1 MSDFNS
7 LDLDSLDALLDAAE
21 IEAVSHDESAP
32 TDPPT
37 EAVAA
42 DDWSAALAE
51 QAAAPEEED
60 PWASA
65 LAEQAGA
72 ASEPEPEE
80 DPWASALAEQA
91 AAPEATVAPTPVP
104 TAAPTLPP
112 TPEPT
117 LAATPAPTFT
127 PEVVPPVAPVAHA
140 VAEHD
145 DREAPAVYSKNK
157 QPNNTET
164 WTDAEMDSI
173 KKLIIIFSS
182 VIIVLVLAAIGISL
196 GGLLSSPSA
205 DPKLVE
211 TVDSIKNDVGQA
223 YLITEDS
230 GKQLKTMGTQLSDV
244 ATQLAEIAEAIET
257 LKKAPVIA
265 HVAPAV
271 PASSKALS
279 ASERKAAMRE
289 EIQANAAADG
299 EQASDSEAPVVE
311 KVEKTANSAQVKA
324 LAVDILDVKKRLVA
338 TQKLLEQISKQ
349 SEALQLQSL
358 TLTEAVKA
366 VEVEVKSHKPPP
378 KVVSVAPKAAVDKKA
393 EEKPV
398 APPVQVKPA
407 DDPQFRARWS
417 REMGKSDGFP

>member
-1 MSDFNS
+1 VSDFDS
-7 LDLDSLDALLDAAE
+7 MDLDSLDALLDAAE
-21 IEAVSHDESAP
+21 IEAVSHEQDAP
-32 TDPPT
+32 TDLSAQ
-37 EAVAA
+37 EAPAVVA
-42 DDWSAALAE
+42 D
-51 QAAAPEEED
+51 PEEED

-65 LAEQAGA
+65 LAEQASA
-72 ASEPEPEE
+72 ATPESEEE
-80 DPWASALAEQA
+80 DPWDSALAEQA
-91 AAPEATVAPTPVP
+91 AAPEETVAPTPVP

-117 LAATPAPTFT
+117 LASTVAPTPAP
-127 PEVVPPVAPVAHA
+127 EVP
-140 VAEHD
+140 
-145 DREAPAVYSKNK
+145 APAVPAAHVVDKHDAPAISSNNK
-157 QPNNTET
+157 QPNMIET
-164 WTDAEMDSI
+164 GTDAEMDSI
-173 KKLIIIFSS
+173 KKLVIIFSS
-182 VIIVLVLAAIGISL
+182 VIIVLLLAAIGIGL
-196 GGLLSSPSA
+196 GGLLSSPTP
-205 DPKLVE
+205 DIKIIE
-211 TVDSIKNDVGQA
+211 TVDGIKNDVGQA

-244 ATQLAEIAEAIET
+244 ATQLAEIAEAVET
-257 LKKAPVIA
+257 LKKAPVVA
-265 HVAPAV
+265 HAAPAAPV
-271 PASSKALS
+271 GKAMS

-289 EIQANAAADG
+289 EIQANVAAGG
-299 EQASDSEAPVVE
+299 EQTTEAEAPIVE

-338 TQKLLEQISKQ
+338 TQKLLEQINKQ

>member
-7 LDLDSLDALLDAAE
+7 MDLDSLDALLDAAE
-21 IEAVSHDESAP
+21 IEAVSHEESAP

-51 QAAAPEEED
+51 QAAAPEEKED

-80 DPWASALAEQA
+80 DPWAAALAEQA
-91 AAPEATVAPTPVP
+91 AVPEATVAPTP
-104 TAAPTLPP
+104 APTLPP

-117 LAATPAPTFT
+117 LAATPAPTLT

-157 QPNNTET
+157 QLKNTET

-244 ATQLAEIAEAIET
+244 ATQLAEISEVIEA
-257 LKKAPVIA
+257 LKKAPVVA
-265 HVAPAV
+265 QAAPA
-271 PASSKALS
+271 PAGKAMS

-289 EIQANAAADG
+289 EIKANAEADG
-299 EQASDSEAPVVE
+299 ADNADAEAPAVE
-311 KVEKTANSAQVKA
+311 KVEKPVNSAQVKA

-338 TQKLLEQISKQ
+338 TQKLLEQINKQ

>member
-1 MSDFNS
+1 VSDFNS

-21 IEAVSHDESAP
+21 IEAVSHEEAAP
-32 TDPPT
+32 TVPPV
-37 EAVAA
+37 EAEAA

-51 QAAAPEEED
+51 QAAATE
-60 PWASA
+60 
-65 LAEQAGA
+65 
-72 ASEPEPEE
+72 EE

-117 LAATPAPTFT
+117 PTPTPAATEAPTQVLD
-127 PEVVPPVAPVAHA
+127 VVPPVAPIARA
-140 VAEHD
+140 AEHE
-145 DREAPAVYSKNK
+145 DRETPVKIK

-257 LKKAPVIA
+257 LKKAPVVA
-265 HVAPAV
+265 HVAPTV
-271 PASSKALS
+271 PASSKTLS

-338 TQKLLEQISKQ
+338 TQKLLEQINKQ

>member
-1 MSDFNS
+1 M
-7 LDLDSLDALLDAAE
+7 DLDSLDALLDAAE
-21 IEAVSHDESAP
+21 IEAVSHEESSP

-37 EAVAA
+37 EAIAA
-42 DDWSAALAE
+42 M
-51 QAAAPEEED
+51 PEEED

-72 ASEPEPEE
+72 SAEPEE

-91 AAPEATVAPTPVP
+91 AAPEPTNAPSPEPTVAPTQAPTPAPTVAATVAPT
-104 TAAPTLPP
+104 
-112 TPEPT
+112 
-117 LAATPAPTFT
+117 LA
-127 PEVVPPVAPVAHA
+127 PEVMPTTPPVVPVAHA
-140 VAEHD
+140 VEAHD
-145 DREAPAVYSKNK
+145 KQEEAVVRTNKK
-157 QPNNTET
+157 QPSNTET

-182 VIIVLVLAAIGISL
+182 VIIVLMLAAIGIGL
-196 GGLLSSPSA
+196 GSLLSSPSA

-244 ATQLAEIAEAIET
+244 ATQLAEISEAIET
-257 LKKAPVIA
+257 LKKAPVVA
-265 HVAPAV
+265 HAAPA
-271 PASSKALS
+271 PAGKALS

-299 EQASDSEAPVVE
+299 AENADAEAPVIE
-311 KVEKTANSAQVKA
+311 KVEKSANSAQVKA

-338 TQKLLEQISKQ
+338 TQKLLEQINKQ

-378 KVVSVAPKAAVDKKA
+378 KVVSVAPKAVVERKA

>member
-7 LDLDSLDALLDAAE
+7 MDLDSLDALLDAAE
-21 IEAVSHDESAP
+21 IEAVSNEESAP

-51 QAAAPEEED
+51 QAAEPEEED
-60 PWASA
+60 PR
-65 LAEQAGA
+65 
-72 ASEPEPEE
+72 
-80 DPWASALAEQA
+80 ASALAEQA
-91 AAPEATVAPTPVP
+91 AAPEATVAPTP
-104 TAAPTLPP
+104 APTEAP

-117 LAATPAPTFT
+117 SA
-127 PEVVPPVAPVAHA
+127 PEVIPPISPASPVAKA
-140 VAEHD
+140 VEASDEH
-145 DREAPAVYSKNK
+145 EKTAVRSNK
-157 QPNNTET
+157 QPKNTET
-164 WTDAEMDSI
+164 WTDEEMDSI

-244 ATQLAEIAEAIET
+244 ATQLAEIAEGIEA
-257 LKKAPVIA
+257 LKKAPVVA

-271 PASSKALS
+271 SASSKAMS

-289 EIQANAAADG
+289 EIKANADADADG
-299 EQASDSEAPVVE
+299 ADNADAEAPAVE

-338 TQKLLEQISKQ
+338 TQKLLEQINKQ
-349 SEALQLQSL
+349 SETLQLQSL

-366 VEVEVKSHKPPP
+366 VEVEVKSYKPPP
-378 KVVSVAPKAAVDKKA
+378 KVVSVAPKAVVDKKA

>member
-1 MSDFNS
+1 VSDFNS
-7 LDLDSLDALLDAAE
+7 LDLDSLDAILDAAE
-21 IEAVSHDESAP
+21 IEAVSHEEAAS
-32 TDPPT
+32 TVPPV
-37 EAVAA
+37 EAEAA

-51 QAAAPEEED
+51 QAAATE
-60 PWASA
+60 
-65 LAEQAGA
+65 
-72 ASEPEPEE
+72 EE

-91 AAPEATVAPTPVP
+91 AAPEPTPTPTATEAPTQV
-104 TAAPTLPP
+104 LD
-112 TPEPT
+112 
-117 LAATPAPTFT
+117 
-127 PEVVPPVAPVAHA
+127 VVPPVAPIARA
-140 VAEHD
+140 AEHE
-145 DREAPAVYSKNK
+145 DRETPVKNK

-257 LKKAPVIA
+257 LKKAPVVA
-265 HVAPAV
+265 HVAPTV
-271 PASSKALS
+271 PASSKTLS
-279 ASERKAAMRE
+279 ASERKAVMRE

-338 TQKLLEQISKQ
+338 TQKLLEQINKQ